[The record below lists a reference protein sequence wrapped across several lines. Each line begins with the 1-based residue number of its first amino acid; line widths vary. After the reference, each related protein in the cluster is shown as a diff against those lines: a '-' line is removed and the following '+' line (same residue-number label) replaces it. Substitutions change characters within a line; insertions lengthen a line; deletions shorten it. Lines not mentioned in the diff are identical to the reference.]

1 MGWILQEEYQRIIS
15 MECVLND
22 QHYGMNNMGL
32 VFGRLLWDEYY
43 MISIMGLIL
52 QDEYKRVNIRG
63 CVLKDQYQIINI
75 TGGVSWDKYQGIDLT
90 ILVLED

>member
-1 MGWILQEEYQRIIS
+1 

-32 VFGRLLWDEYY
+32 LFGRVSWDEYY
-43 MISIMGLIL
+43 MISVMGLIL
-52 QDEYKRVNIRG
+52 QDEYQRVNIRG

-75 TGGVSWDKYQGIDLT
+75 TGSRDKYQGIDLT